1 MKTAISKHNT
11 ARLKDYLFN
20 DALDIHVRHFNLL
33 ALIGISASLLMGIVS
48 LFTTSLAA
56 AVACFILCV
65 FASLLLTFSVLTG
78 KFRLCYQLTVI
89 VIFIFGFSLLFFL
102 GGGSRSGCVQFFIFA
117 VVFTALL
124 LEGRELKVMI
134 CAEIVVYTAD
144 FLIAWRWPQSILHQ
158 LGERELIWEALLS
171 TIMVAVALG
180 ASVSMHVALY
190 HRQQAELELAKKA
203 AEDANSAKTVFL
215 SNISHELKTPLTV
228 VSGYAQT
235 CEHALLSEGIL
246 PEEARKMRFIST
258 ECDRMAMLVLQLLDM
273 ARFEEGGLVLRKKA
287 VQADEVIKRT
297 LDAYSPLIRKNGND
311 LVFHRL
317 YDLPLI
323 QADEDRLRQVLLNL
337 LTNAARHT
345 QNGTVTVDMAQDS
358 GMLAI
363 SVSDT
368 GEGIPED
375 LLSQLFTRFPKKENR
390 TVNDTGTGLGLYICR
405 LIVEAHGGTISV
417 KSREGEGTT
426 VRFTLPMSVS
436 S

>member
-1 MKTAISKHNT
+1 
-11 ARLKDYLFN
+11 
-20 DALDIHVRHFNLL
+20 
-33 ALIGISASLLMGIVS
+33 
-48 LFTTSLAA
+48 
-56 AVACFILCV
+56 
-65 FASLLLTFSVLTG
+65 
-78 KFRLCYQLTVI
+78 
-89 VIFIFGFSLLFFL
+89 
-102 GGGSRSGCVQFFIFA
+102 
-117 VVFTALL
+117 
-124 LEGRELKVMI
+124 
-134 CAEIVVYTAD
+134 
-144 FLIAWRWPQSILHQ
+144 
-158 LGERELIWEALLS
+158 
-171 TIMVAVALG
+171 
-180 ASVSMHVALY
+180 
-190 HRQQAELELAKKA
+190 
-203 AEDANSAKTVFL
+203 
-215 SNISHELKTPLTV
+215 
-228 VSGYAQT
+228 
-235 CEHALLSEGIL
+235 
-246 PEEARKMRFIST
+246 
-258 ECDRMAMLVLQLLDM
+258 MLVLQLLDM

-345 QNGTVTVDMAQDS
+345 KNGTVTVDMSQES